1 MGLIAKLYSAK
12 TGGKKMSIKR
22 IGILTAGGDCPGL
35 NAVVRAVSK
44 NALGHGIEVFG
55 VRNGFDGLVRNEI
68 FPLTNEKVS
77 GILTLGGT
85 ILGTSNIANPFK
97 YTLPPFG
104 TPEKP
109 QDVSSV
115 VLHNFKECGLDALIT
130 IGGDGTLHMSQ
141 QFVERGMP
149 IVAVPK
155 TIDNDLD
162 ATDQTFGF
170 DSALAIATEAIDR
183 LHTTAQSHH
192 RVMIVET
199 MGRYAGWIALRS
211 ALAGGGDVVLIP
223 EIPYN
228 DDVIVDYIL
237 NRKRNGKNFSIVV
250 AAEGAKNEAG
260 EQAIAR
266 TVAGSTDAIRLGG
279 IAYKLSDMIERRT
292 GIESRAC
299 VLGHTQR
306 GGCPTAFDRWLST
319 LYGAKAFDMVLEGK
333 FGHMAS
339 FRNFNITEVK
349 IADAIAKLKLVDPQ
363 GKEVKAALEVGMSF
377 GSAQIG

>member
-1 MGLIAKLYSAK
+1 
-12 TGGKKMSIKR
+12 MSIHK

-44 NALGHGIEVFG
+44 NALGHGIEVLGFK
-55 VRNGFDGLVRNEI
+55 NGFDGLVRNEFI
-68 FPLTNEKVS
+68 NITDETVS
-77 GILTLGGT
+77 NILTQGGT
-85 ILGTSNIANPFK
+85 ILGSSNIANPFK

-104 TPEKP
+104 TP
-109 QDVSSV
+109 QDPKDLSSV
-115 VLHNFKECGLDALIT
+115 VMHNFKENQLDALIT
-130 IGGDGTLHMSQ
+130 VGGDGTLHMSQ
-141 QFVERGMP
+141 QFVDLGMP

-155 TIDNDLD
+155 TIDNDLYS
-162 ATDQTFGF
+162 TDQTFGF

-211 ALAGGGDVVLIP
+211 AIAGGGDIVLVP

-228 DDVIVDYIL
+228 DEVIVNHIL
-237 NRKRNGKNFSIVV
+237 ERRRKGKTFSIVV

-260 EQAIAR
+260 EQAVTR
-266 TVAGSTDAIRLGG
+266 TVAGSTDPIRLGG
-279 IAYKLSDMIERRT
+279 IAYKLSQMIEDKT

-306 GGCPTAFDRWLST
+306 GGTPTAFDRWLST
-319 LYGAKAFDMVLEGK
+319 LYGAKAMDMVLEGK
-333 FGHMAS
+333 FGYMAS
-339 FRNFNITEVK
+339 LHAFKMEEVK
-349 IADAIAKLKLVDPQ
+349 IADAIAQLKRVDPQ
-363 GKEVKAALEVGMSF
+363 GPEVTAALEVGMSF

>member
-1 MGLIAKLYSAK
+1 MK
-12 TGGKKMSIKR
+12 IKR

-44 NALGHGIEVFG
+44 NALGHGVEVYG
-55 VRNGFDGLVRNEI
+55 VRNGFDGLVRNDI

-85 ILGTSNIANPFK
+85 ILGSSNIANPFK
-97 YTLPPFG
+97 YTLAPFG
-104 TPEKP
+104 TPENP
-109 QDVSSV
+109 RDVSSV
-115 VLHNFKECGLDALIT
+115 ALHNFKANELDALIT

-141 QFVERGMP
+141 QFVELGMP

-170 DSALAIATEAIDR
+170 DSALHIATEAIDR

-211 ALAGGGDVVLIP
+211 ALAGGGDIVLIP
-223 EIPYN
+223 EIPYS
-228 DDVIVDYIL
+228 DDVIVEYIL
-237 NRKRNGKNFSIVV
+237 NRKRSGKNFSIVV
-250 AAEGAKNEAG
+250 AAEGAKNEKG

-279 IAYKLSDMIERRT
+279 IAYKLSDMIEKRT

-306 GGCPTAFDRWLST
+306 GGGPTAFDRWLST

-333 FGHMAS
+333 FGQMAS
-339 FRNFNITEVK
+339 FKNFNITEVK
-349 IADAIAKLKLVDPQ
+349 IADAIAKLKRVDPN
-363 GKEVKAALEVGMSF
+363 GAEVKAALEVGMSF

>member
-1 MGLIAKLYSAK
+1 M
-12 TGGKKMSIKR
+12 TIKR

-44 NALGHGIEVFG
+44 NALLHGIEVLGFK
-55 VRNGFDGLVRNEI
+55 NGFDGLVRNEFI
-68 FPLTNEKVS
+68 KITNDTVS

-85 ILGTSNIANPFK
+85 ILGSSNIANPFN
-97 YTLPPFG
+97 YTLAPFG

-109 QDVSSV
+109 RDMSTV
-115 VLHNFKECGLDALIT
+115 VLHNMKENRVDALIT
-130 IGGDGTLHMSQ
+130 IGGDGTLHMAQ
-141 QFVERGMP
+141 KFVELGMP

-155 TIDNDLD
+155 TIDNDLS

-170 DSALAIATEAIDR
+170 DSALHIATEAIDR

-211 ALAGGGDVVLIP
+211 AIAGGGDIVLIP

-228 DDVIVDYIL
+228 DDVIVNYIQR
-237 NRKRNGKNFSIVV
+237 RKDKGKTFSIVV
-250 AAEGAKNEAG
+250 AAEGAKNEQG
-260 EQAIAR
+260 EQAVAR

-279 IAYKLSDMIERRT
+279 IANKISDMIESKT

-306 GGCPTAFDRWLST
+306 GGTPTAFDRWLST
-319 LYGAKAFDMVLEGK
+319 LYGAKALDMVLEGK
-333 FGHMAS
+333 FGYMAA
-339 FRNFNITEVK
+339 FRQFTMAEVK
-349 IADAIAKLKLVDPQ
+349 IADAIAHLKRVDPH
-363 GKEVKAALEVGMSF
+363 GAEVKAALEVGMSF
-377 GSAQIG
+377 GSREIG

>member
-1 MGLIAKLYSAK
+1 MTL
-12 TGGKKMSIKR
+12 KR

-55 VRNGFDGLVRNEI
+55 IRNGFDGLVRNDI

-85 ILGTSNIANPFK
+85 ILGSSNIANPFK
-97 YTLPPFG
+97 YTLAPFG
-104 TPEKP
+104 TPESPK
-109 QDVSSV
+109 DVSSV
-115 VLHNFKECGLDALIT
+115 AMHNFKEHELDALIT
-130 IGGDGTLHMSQ
+130 VGGDGTLHMSQ
-141 QFVERGMP
+141 QFVEMGMP

-155 TIDNDLD
+155 TIDNDLQ

-170 DSALAIATEAIDR
+170 DSALHIATEAIDR

-211 ALAGGGDVVLIP
+211 ALAGGGDIVLIP

-228 DDVIVDYIL
+228 DDVIVNYIL
-237 NRKRNGKNFSIVV
+237 NRKSKGKTFSIVV

-279 IAYKLSDMIERRT
+279 IAYRLSDMIEKRT

-299 VLGHTQR
+299 ILGHTQR
-306 GGCPTAFDRWLST
+306 GGTPTAFDRWLST
-319 LYGAKAFDMVLEGK
+319 LYGAKAVDMVLEGK
-333 FGHMAS
+333 FGYMAS
-339 FRNFNITEVK
+339 FKNFAIT
-349 IADAIAKLKLVDPQ
+349 
-363 GKEVKAALEVGMSF
+363 
-377 GSAQIG
+377 

>member
-1 MGLIAKLYSAK
+1 M
-12 TGGKKMSIKR
+12 TIKR

-44 NALGHGIEVFG
+44 NALSHGIEVLGFK
-55 VRNGFDGLVRNEI
+55 NGFDGLVRNEFI
-68 FPLTNEKVS
+68 HITNENVS

-85 ILGTSNIANPFK
+85 ILGSSNIANPFN
-97 YTLPPFG
+97 YTLAPFG

-109 QDVSSV
+109 RNMSSV
-115 VLHNFKECGLDALIT
+115 VLHNFKENRVDALIT

-141 QFVERGMP
+141 QFVEMGMP

-155 TIDNDLD
+155 TIDNDLS

-170 DSALAIATEAIDR
+170 DSALHIATEAIDR

-211 ALAGGGDVVLIP
+211 AIAGGGDIVLIP

-228 DDVIVDYIL
+228 DEVIVNYIQR
-237 NRKRNGKNFSIVV
+237 RKDRGKTFSIVV
-250 AAEGAKNEAG
+250 AAEGAKNEQG
-260 EQAIAR
+260 EQAVAR
-266 TVAGSTDAIRLGG
+266 TVAGSTDSIRLGG
-279 IAYKLSDMIERRT
+279 ISSKISDMIESKT

-306 GGCPTAFDRWLST
+306 GGTPTAFDRWLST
-319 LYGAKAFDMVLEGK
+319 LYGAKALDMVLEGK
-333 FGHMAS
+333 FGYMAA
-339 FRNFNITEVK
+339 FHKFAMDEVK
-349 IADAIAKLKLVDPQ
+349 ISDAIANLKRVDPH
-363 GKEVKAALEVGMSF
+363 GAEVKAALEVGMSF
-377 GSAQIG
+377 GSREIG

>member
-1 MGLIAKLYSAK
+1 M
-12 TGGKKMSIKR
+12 TIKR

-44 NALGHGIEVFG
+44 NALQNGVEVLGFK
-55 VRNGFDGLVRNEI
+55 NGFDGLVRNEFI
-68 FPLTNEKVS
+68 NITSQTVS

-85 ILGTSNIANPFK
+85 ILGSSNIANPFK

-104 TPEKP
+104 TPENP
-109 QDVSSV
+109 SDMSGV
-115 VLHNFKECGLDALIT
+115 VLHNFKANHLDALIT

-141 QFVERGMP
+141 QFVDLGMP

-155 TIDNDLD
+155 TIDNDLS

-211 ALAGGGDVVLIP
+211 ALAGGGDIVLIP

-228 DDVIVDYIL
+228 DDVIVQCIL
-237 NRKRNGKNFSIVV
+237 DRKSKGKTFSIVV
-250 AAEGAKNEAG
+250 AAEGAKNEQG

-279 IAYKLSDMIERRT
+279 IASKISDMIERKT

-306 GGCPTAFDRWLST
+306 GGTPTAFDRWLST
-319 LYGAKAFDMVLEGK
+319 LYGAKAMDMVLEGK
-333 FGHMAS
+333 FGCMAALRG
-339 FRNFNITEVK
+339 FKMTEVTIK
-349 IADAIAKLKLVDPQ
+349 DAISQLKRVDPH
-363 GKEVKAALEVGMSF
+363 GEEVKSALEVGMSF
-377 GSAQIG
+377 GSAEIG

>member
-1 MGLIAKLYSAK
+1 MTI
-12 TGGKKMSIKR
+12 KK

-44 NALGHGIEVFG
+44 NALRHGVEVIGFK
-55 VRNGFDGLVRNEI
+55 NGFDGLVRNEYFEI
-68 FPLTNEKVS
+68 DECAVS
-77 GILTLGGT
+77 GILTQGGT
-85 ILGTSNIANPFK
+85 ILGTSNIANPFR
-97 YTLPPFG
+97 YTLQPFG
-104 TPEKP
+104 TAENPR
-109 QDVSSV
+109 DLSSV
-115 VLHNFKECGLDALIT
+115 AMHNFKENQLDALIT

-141 QFVERGMP
+141 QFVDMGMP

-155 TIDNDLD
+155 TIDNDLS

-211 ALAGGGDVVLIP
+211 AIAGGGDIVLIP

-228 DDVIVDYIL
+228 EDVIVNYIL
-237 NRKRNGKNFSIVV
+237 DRRSKGKNFSIMV

-260 EQAIAR
+260 EQAITR
-266 TVAGSTDAIRLGG
+266 TIAGSTDPIRLGG
-279 IAYKLSDMIERRT
+279 IAYKLSAMIEERT
-292 GIESRAC
+292 KIESRAC

-306 GGCPTAFDRWLST
+306 GGTPTAFDRWLST
-319 LYGAKAFDMVLEGK
+319 LYGAKAMDMVLEGK
-333 FGHMAS
+333 FGYMAAFHS
-339 FRNFNITEVK
+339 FRMAEVK
-349 IADAIAKLKLVDPQ
+349 IEDAISKLKLVDPR
-363 GKEVKAALEVGMSF
+363 GEEVKAALEVGMSF
-377 GSAQIG
+377 GSSEIG

>member
-1 MGLIAKLYSAK
+1 
-12 TGGKKMSIKR
+12 MSIHK

-44 NALGHGIEVFG
+44 NALGHGIEVLGFK
-55 VRNGFDGLVRNEI
+55 NGFDGLVRNEFI
-68 FPLTNEKVS
+68 NITDETVS
-77 GILTLGGT
+77 NILTQGGT
-85 ILGTSNIANPFK
+85 ILGSSNIANPFK

-104 TPEKP
+104 TP
-109 QDVSSV
+109 QDPKDLSSV
-115 VLHNFKECGLDALIT
+115 VMHNFKENQLDALIT
-130 IGGDGTLHMSQ
+130 VGGDGTLHMSQ
-141 QFVERGMP
+141 QFVDLGMP

-155 TIDNDLD
+155 TIDNDLCS
-162 ATDQTFGF
+162 TDQTFGF

-211 ALAGGGDVVLIP
+211 AIAGGGDIVLVP

-228 DDVIVDYIL
+228 DEVIVNHIL
-237 NRKRNGKNFSIVV
+237 ERRRKGKTFSIVV

-260 EQAIAR
+260 EQAVTR
-266 TVAGSTDAIRLGG
+266 TVAGSTDPIRLGG
-279 IAYKLSDMIERRT
+279 IAYRLSQMIEDKT

-306 GGCPTAFDRWLST
+306 GGTPTAFDRWLST
-319 LYGAKAFDMVLEGK
+319 LYGAKAMDMILEGK
-333 FGHMAS
+333 FGYMAS
-339 FRNFNITEVK
+339 LHAFKMEEVK
-349 IADAIAKLKLVDPQ
+349 IADAIAQLKRVDPQ
-363 GKEVKAALEVGMSF
+363 GPEVKAALEVGMSF
-377 GSAQIG
+377 GSTQIG

>member
-1 MGLIAKLYSAK
+1 
-12 TGGKKMSIKR
+12 MSIHK

-44 NALGHGIEVFG
+44 NALGHGIEVLGFK
-55 VRNGFDGLVRNEI
+55 NGFDGLVRNEFI
-68 FPLTNEKVS
+68 NITDETVS
-77 GILTLGGT
+77 NILTQGGT
-85 ILGTSNIANPFK
+85 ILGSSNIANPFK

-104 TPEKP
+104 TP
-109 QDVSSV
+109 QDPKDLSSV
-115 VLHNFKECGLDALIT
+115 VMHHFKENQLDALIT
-130 IGGDGTLHMSQ
+130 VGGDGTLHMSQ
-141 QFVERGMP
+141 QFVDLGMP

-155 TIDNDLD
+155 TIDNDLCS
-162 ATDQTFGF
+162 TDQTFGF

-211 ALAGGGDVVLIP
+211 AIAGGGDIVLVP

-228 DDVIVDYIL
+228 DEVIVNHIL
-237 NRKRNGKNFSIVV
+237 ERRRKGKTFSIVV

-260 EQAIAR
+260 EQAVTR
-266 TVAGSTDAIRLGG
+266 TVAGSTDPIRLGG
-279 IAYKLSDMIERRT
+279 IAYKLSQMIEDKT

-306 GGCPTAFDRWLST
+306 GGTPTAFDRWLST
-319 LYGAKAFDMVLEGK
+319 LYGAKAMDMILEGK
-333 FGHMAS
+333 FGYMAS
-339 FRNFNITEVK
+339 LHAFKMEEVK
-349 IADAIAKLKLVDPQ
+349 IADAIAQLKRVDPQ
-363 GKEVKAALEVGMSF
+363 GPEVKAALEVGMSF
-377 GSAQIG
+377 GSTQIG

>member
-1 MGLIAKLYSAK
+1 M
-12 TGGKKMSIKR
+12 TIKR

-44 NALGHGIEVFG
+44 NALRNGISVLG
-55 VRNGFDGLVRNEI
+55 IKNGFDGLVRNEFI
-68 FPLTNEKVS
+68 EINNETVS

-97 YTLPPFG
+97 YTIAPFG
-104 TPEKP
+104 SAETPR
-109 QDVSSV
+109 DLSSV
-115 VLHNFKECGLDALIT
+115 AMHNFKENNLDALIT
-130 IGGDGTLHMSQ
+130 IGGDGTLNMSQ
-141 QFVERGMP
+141 KFVEMGMP

-155 TIDNDLD
+155 TIDNDLS

-170 DSALAIATEAIDR
+170 DSALAVATEAIDR

-211 ALAGGGDVVLIP
+211 AIAGGGDIVLIP
-223 EIPYN
+223 EIPYT
-228 DDVIVDYIL
+228 DEVIVNYIL
-237 NRKRNGKNFSIVV
+237 DRKTKGKTFSIVV
-250 AAEGAKNEAG
+250 AAEGAKNEQG
-260 EQAIAR
+260 ELAIAR

-279 IAYKLSDMIERRT
+279 IANKLSHMIEEKT

-306 GGCPTAFDRWLST
+306 GGTPTAFDRWLST
-319 LYGAKAFDMVLEGK
+319 LYGAKALDMVLDGK
-333 FGHMAS
+333 FGYMAS
-339 FRNFNITEVK
+339 FQSFKMAEVK
-349 IADAIAKLKLVDPQ
+349 ISDAISKLKLVDPH
-363 GKEVKAALEVGMSF
+363 GEEVKSALEVGMSF
-377 GSAQIG
+377 GSAEIG

>member
-1 MGLIAKLYSAK
+1 M
-12 TGGKKMSIKR
+12 TIKR

-44 NALGHGIEVFG
+44 NALTHGIEVMG
-55 VRNGFDGLVRNEI
+55 IRNGFDGLVRNDLFKI
-68 FPLTNEKVS
+68 TNETVS

-85 ILGTSNIANPFK
+85 ILGTSNIANPFR
-97 YTLPPFG
+97 YTLAPFG
-104 TPEKP
+104 TPQEPK
-109 QDVSSV
+109 DLSGV
-115 VLHNFKECGLDALIT
+115 VLHNFKENNLDALIT

-141 QFVERGMP
+141 RFVELGLP

-155 TIDNDLD
+155 TIDNDLS

-170 DSALAIATEAIDR
+170 DSALHIATEAIDR

-199 MGRYAGWIALRS
+199 MGRYAGWIALRA
-211 ALAGGGDVVLIP
+211 ALAGGGDIVLIP

-228 DDVIVDYIL
+228 DDVIVEHIL
-237 NRKRNGKNFSIVV
+237 ERKNRGKNFSIVV
-250 AAEGAKNEAG
+250 AAEGAQNEAG
-260 EQAIAR
+260 EQTVAR

-279 IAYKLSDMIERRT
+279 IAYKLSDRIEQRT

-306 GGCPTAFDRWLST
+306 GGTPTAFDRWLST
-319 LYGAKAFDMVLEGK
+319 LYGAKALDMVLEEK
-333 FGHMAS
+333 FGFMAS
-339 FRNFNITEVK
+339 FKNFRMSEVK
-349 IADAIAKLKLVDPQ
+349 IAEAIANLKRVDPN
-363 GKEVKAALEVGMSF
+363 GDEVKAALAIGMSF
-377 GSAQIG
+377 GSAKIG

>member
-1 MGLIAKLYSAK
+1 
-12 TGGKKMSIKR
+12 MSIHK

-44 NALGHGIEVFG
+44 NALGHGIEVLGFK
-55 VRNGFDGLVRNEI
+55 NGFDGLVRNEFI
-68 FPLTNEKVS
+68 NITDETVS
-77 GILTLGGT
+77 NILTQGGT
-85 ILGTSNIANPFK
+85 ILGSSNIANPFK

-104 TPEKP
+104 TP
-109 QDVSSV
+109 QDPKDLSSV
-115 VLHNFKECGLDALIT
+115 VMHNFKENQLDALIT
-130 IGGDGTLHMSQ
+130 VGGDGTLHMSQ
-141 QFVERGMP
+141 QFVDLGMP

-155 TIDNDLD
+155 TIDNDLCS
-162 ATDQTFGF
+162 TDQTFGF

-211 ALAGGGDVVLIP
+211 AIAGGGDIVLVP

-228 DDVIVDYIL
+228 DEVIVNHIL
-237 NRKRNGKNFSIVV
+237 ERRRKGKTFSIVV

-260 EQAIAR
+260 EQAVTR
-266 TVAGSTDAIRLGG
+266 TVAGSTDPIRLGG
-279 IAYKLSDMIERRT
+279 IAYKLSQMIEDKT

-306 GGCPTAFDRWLST
+306 GGTPTAFDRWLST
-319 LYGAKAFDMVLEGK
+319 LYGAKAMDMILEGK
-333 FGHMAS
+333 FGYMAS
-339 FRNFNITEVK
+339 LHAFKMEEVK
-349 IADAIAKLKLVDPQ
+349 IADAIAQLKRVAPQ
-363 GKEVKAALEVGMSF
+363 RSEERR
-377 GSAQIG
+377 

>member
-1 MGLIAKLYSAK
+1 M
-12 TGGKKMSIKR
+12 TIKR

-44 NALGHGIEVFG
+44 NALLHGLEVRGFK
-55 VRNGFDGLVRNEI
+55 NGFDGLVRNEYI
-68 FPLTNEKVS
+68 KITNETVS

-85 ILGTSNIANPFK
+85 ILGSSNIANPFK

-104 TPEKP
+104 SPEEP
-109 QDVSSV
+109 RDLSGV
-115 VLHNFKECGLDALIT
+115 VLHNFKENMLDALIA
-130 IGGDGTLHMSQ
+130 IGGDGTLHMAQ
-141 QFVERGMP
+141 KFVELGLP

-155 TIDNDLD
+155 TIDNDLA

-170 DSALAIATEAIDR
+170 DSALHIATEAIDR

-211 ALAGGGDVVLIP
+211 AIAGGGDIVLIP
-223 EIPYN
+223 EIPY
-228 DDVIVDYIL
+228 DDKVIVDYIL
-237 NRKRNGKNFSIVV
+237 TRKSKGKTFSIVV
-250 AAEGAKNEAG
+250 AAEGAKNEQG
-260 EQAIAR
+260 QASVAR

-279 IAYKLSDMIERRT
+279 IANKLSEMIESKT

-306 GGCPTAFDRWLST
+306 GGTPTAFDRWLST
-319 LYGAKAFDMVLEGK
+319 LYGVKALDMVLEGK
-333 FGHMAS
+333 FGRMAALRG
-339 FRNFNITEVK
+339 FAMEDVK
-349 IADAIAKLKLVDPQ
+349 ISEAIAHLKRVDPY
-363 GKEVKAALEVGMSF
+363 GSEVQAALKVGMSF
-377 GSAQIG
+377 GSREIG

>member
-1 MGLIAKLYSAK
+1 M
-12 TGGKKMSIKR
+12 TVKK

-44 NALGHGIEVFG
+44 NALSHGIEVLGFK
-55 VRNGFDGLVRNEI
+55 NGFDGLVRNEFI
-68 FPLTNEKVS
+68 QITEHTVS

-85 ILGTSNIANPFK
+85 ILGSSNIANPFS

-104 TPEKP
+104 SPEQP
-109 QDVSSV
+109 RDLSSV
-115 VLHNFKECGLDALIT
+115 AMHNFKANQLDTLIT

-141 QFVERGMP
+141 RFVEMGMP
-149 IVAVPK
+149 VVAVPK
-155 TIDNDLD
+155 TIDNDLS

-170 DSALAIATEAIDR
+170 DSALHIATEAIDR

-211 ALAGGGDVVLIP
+211 AIAGGGDIVLIP

-228 DDVIVDYIL
+228 DDVIVNYIL
-237 NRKRNGKNFSIVV
+237 NRKSKGKNFSIVV
-250 AAEGAKNEAG
+250 AAEGAKNEKG
-260 EQAIAR
+260 EQAVAR

-279 IAYKLSDMIERRT
+279 IANRLSAMIEDKT

-299 VLGHTQR
+299 ILGHTQR
-306 GGCPTAFDRWLST
+306 GGTPTAFDRWLST
-319 LYGAKAFDMVLEGK
+319 LYGAKALDMVLEGH
-333 FGHMAS
+333 FGSMAALKG
-339 FRNFNITEVK
+339 FAMAEVK
-349 IADAIAKLKLVDPQ
+349 IADAIANLKRVDPH
-363 GKEVKAALEVGMSF
+363 GEEVRYALEVGMSF

>member
-1 MGLIAKLYSAK
+1 
-12 TGGKKMSIKR
+12 MSVKR

-44 NALGHGIEVFG
+44 NALSHGIEVYG
-55 VRNGFDGLVRNEI
+55 VRNGFDGLVRNDI

-109 QDVSSV
+109 RDVSSV
-115 VLHNFKECGLDALIT
+115 AMHNFKEREMDALIT

-141 QFVERGMP
+141 RFVEMGMP

-155 TIDNDLD
+155 TIDNDLG

-170 DSALAIATEAIDR
+170 DSALHIATEAIDR

-211 ALAGGGDVVLIP
+211 ALAGGGDVVRIP
-223 EIPYN
+223 AMVVAE
-228 DDVIVDYIL
+228 D
-237 NRKRNGKNFSIVV
+237 GSIVV

-260 EQAIAR
+260 EQAISR

-279 IAYKLSDMIERRT
+279 IAYKLSDMIEKRT

-306 GGCPTAFDRWLST
+306 GGTPTAFDRWLST
-319 LYGAKAFDMVLEGK
+319 LYGAKALDMVLEGK
-333 FGHMAS
+333 FGEMAS
-339 FRNFNITEVK
+339 FRNFGMTEVK
-349 IADAIAKLKLVDPQ
+349 IADAIAKLKLVDPH

-377 GSAQIG
+377 GSSQIG

>member
-1 MGLIAKLYSAK
+1 M
-12 TGGKKMSIKR
+12 TIKR

-44 NALGHGIEVFG
+44 NALSHGIEVLGFK
-55 VRNGFDGLVRNEI
+55 NGFDGLVRNEFI
-68 FPLTNEKVS
+68 PLTNKAVS

-85 ILGTSNIANPFK
+85 ILGSSNIANPFK
-97 YTLPPFG
+97 YTLAPFG
-104 TPEKP
+104 SPEAP
-109 QDVSSV
+109 RDLSSV
-115 VLHNFKECGLDALIT
+115 VMHNFKENGLDALIT

-141 QFVERGMP
+141 QFVEMGLP

-155 TIDNDLD
+155 TIDNDLS

-170 DSALAIATEAIDR
+170 DSALHIATEAIDR

-211 ALAGGGDVVLIP
+211 AIAGGGDVVLIP

-228 DDVIVDYIL
+228 DEVIVDFIL
-237 NRKRNGKNFSIVV
+237 QRKAKGKNFSIVV
-250 AAEGAKNEAG
+250 AAEGAKNEQG
-260 EQAIAR
+260 ELAVAR

-279 IAYKLSDMIERRT
+279 IAGKLSDMIESKT

-306 GGCPTAFDRWLST
+306 GGTPTAFDRWLST
-319 LYGAKAFDMVLEGK
+319 LYGAKALDMVLEKK
-333 FGHMAS
+333 FGSMAA
-339 FRNFNITEVK
+339 FHNFTMDEVK
-349 IADAIAKLKLVDPQ
+349 IADAIAHLKRVDPH
-363 GKEVKAALEVGMSF
+363 GAEVKAALSVGMSF
-377 GSAQIG
+377 GSREIG

>member
-1 MGLIAKLYSAK
+1 
-12 TGGKKMSIKR
+12 MSIHK

-44 NALGHGIEVFG
+44 NALGHGIEVLGFK
-55 VRNGFDGLVRNEI
+55 NGFDGLVRNEFI
-68 FPLTNEKVS
+68 NITDETVS
-77 GILTLGGT
+77 NILTQGGT
-85 ILGTSNIANPFK
+85 ILGSSNIANPFK

-104 TPEKP
+104 TP
-109 QDVSSV
+109 QDPKDLSSV
-115 VLHNFKECGLDALIT
+115 VMHTFKENQLDALIT
-130 IGGDGTLHMSQ
+130 VGGDGTLHMSQ
-141 QFVERGMP
+141 QFVDLGMP

-155 TIDNDLD
+155 TIDNDLCS
-162 ATDQTFGF
+162 TDQTFGF

-211 ALAGGGDVVLIP
+211 AIAGGGDIVLVP

-228 DDVIVDYIL
+228 DEVIVNHIL
-237 NRKRNGKNFSIVV
+237 ERRRKGKTFSIVV

-260 EQAIAR
+260 EQAVTR
-266 TVAGSTDAIRLGG
+266 TVAGSTDPIRLGG
-279 IAYKLSDMIERRT
+279 IAYKLSQMIEDKT

-306 GGCPTAFDRWLST
+306 GGTPTAFDRWLST
-319 LYGAKAFDMVLEGK
+319 LYGAKAMDMILEGK
-333 FGHMAS
+333 FGYMAS
-339 FRNFNITEVK
+339 LHAFKMEEVK
-349 IADAIAKLKLVDPQ
+349 IADAIAQLKRVDPQ
-363 GKEVKAALEVGMSF
+363 GPEVKAALEVGMSF
-377 GSAQIG
+377 GSTQIG

>member
-1 MGLIAKLYSAK
+1 M
-12 TGGKKMSIKR
+12 TIKR

-44 NALGHGIEVFG
+44 NALRNGISVLG
-55 VRNGFDGLVRNEI
+55 IKNGFDGLVRNEFI
-68 FPLTNEKVS
+68 EINSETVS

-97 YTLPPFG
+97 YTIAPFG
-104 TPEKP
+104 SAETPR
-109 QDVSSV
+109 DLSSV
-115 VLHNFKECGLDALIT
+115 AMHNFKENNLDALIT
-130 IGGDGTLHMSQ
+130 IGGDGTLNMSQ
-141 QFVERGMP
+141 KFVEMGMP

-155 TIDNDLD
+155 TIDNDLS

-170 DSALAIATEAIDR
+170 DSALAVATEAIDR

-211 ALAGGGDVVLIP
+211 AIAGGGDIVLIP
-223 EIPYN
+223 EIPYT
-228 DDVIVDYIL
+228 DEVIVNYIL
-237 NRKRNGKNFSIVV
+237 DRKTKGKTFSIVV
-250 AAEGAKNEAG
+250 AAEGAKNEQG
-260 EQAIAR
+260 ELAIAR

-279 IAYKLSDMIERRT
+279 IANKLSHMIEEKT

-306 GGCPTAFDRWLST
+306 GGTPTAFDRWLST
-319 LYGAKAFDMVLEGK
+319 LYGAKALDMVLEGK
-333 FGHMAS
+333 FGYMAS
-339 FRNFNITEVK
+339 FQSFKMAEVK
-349 IADAIAKLKLVDPQ
+349 ISDAISKLKLVDPH
-363 GKEVKAALEVGMSF
+363 GEEVKSALEVGMSF
-377 GSAQIG
+377 GSAEIG

>member
-1 MGLIAKLYSAK
+1 M
-12 TGGKKMSIKR
+12 TIKR

-44 NALGHGIEVFG
+44 NALLHGIEVLGFK
-55 VRNGFDGLVRNEI
+55 NGFDGLVRNEFI
-68 FPLTNEKVS
+68 KITNDTVS

-85 ILGTSNIANPFK
+85 ILGSSNIANPFN
-97 YTLPPFG
+97 YTLAPFG

-109 QDVSSV
+109 RDMSTVI
-115 VLHNFKECGLDALIT
+115 LHNMKENRVDALIT
-130 IGGDGTLHMSQ
+130 IGGDGTLHMAQ
-141 QFVERGMP
+141 KFVELGMP

-155 TIDNDLD
+155 TIDNDLS

-170 DSALAIATEAIDR
+170 DSALHIATEAIDR

-211 ALAGGGDVVLIP
+211 AIAGGGDIVLIP

-228 DDVIVDYIL
+228 DDVIVKYIQ
-237 NRKRNGKNFSIVV
+237 NRKDKGKTFSIVV
-250 AAEGAKNEAG
+250 AAEGAKNEQG
-260 EQAIAR
+260 EQAVAR

-279 IAYKLSDMIERRT
+279 IANKLSDMIESKT

-306 GGCPTAFDRWLST
+306 GGTPTAFDRWLST
-319 LYGAKAFDMVLEGK
+319 LYGAKALDMVLEGK
-333 FGHMAS
+333 FGYMAA
-339 FRNFNITEVK
+339 FRQFTMAEVK
-349 IADAIAKLKLVDPQ
+349 IADAIAHLKRVDPH
-363 GKEVKAALEVGMSF
+363 GAEVKAALEVGMSF
-377 GSAQIG
+377 GSRAIG

>member
-1 MGLIAKLYSAK
+1 
-12 TGGKKMSIKR
+12 MSIHK

-44 NALGHGIEVFG
+44 NALGHGIEVLGFK
-55 VRNGFDGLVRNEI
+55 NGFDGLVRNEFI
-68 FPLTNEKVS
+68 NITDETVS
-77 GILTLGGT
+77 NILTQGGT
-85 ILGTSNIANPFK
+85 ILGSSNIANPFK

-104 TPEKP
+104 TP
-109 QDVSSV
+109 QDPKDLSSV
-115 VLHNFKECGLDALIT
+115 VMHNFKENQLDALIT
-130 IGGDGTLHMSQ
+130 VGGDGTLHMSQ
-141 QFVERGMP
+141 QFVDLGMP

-155 TIDNDLD
+155 TIDNDLCS
-162 ATDQTFGF
+162 TDQTFGF

-211 ALAGGGDVVLIP
+211 AIAGGGDIVLVP

-228 DDVIVDYIL
+228 DEVIVNHIL
-237 NRKRNGKNFSIVV
+237 ERRRKGKTFSIVV

-260 EQAIAR
+260 EQAVTR
-266 TVAGSTDAIRLGG
+266 TVAGSTDPIRLGG
-279 IAYKLSDMIERRT
+279 IAYKLSQMIEDKT

-306 GGCPTAFDRWLST
+306 GGTPTAFDRWLST
-319 LYGAKAFDMVLEGK
+319 LYGAKAMDMILEGK
-333 FGHMAS
+333 FGYMAS
-339 FRNFNITEVK
+339 LHAFKMEEVK
-349 IADAIAKLKLVDPQ
+349 IADAIAQLKRVDPQ
-363 GKEVKAALEVGMSF
+363 GPEVKAALEVGMSF
-377 GSAQIG
+377 GSTQIG

>member
-1 MGLIAKLYSAK
+1 M
-12 TGGKKMSIKR
+12 TIKR

-44 NALGHGIEVFG
+44 NALGRGIEVWG
-55 VRNGFDGLVRNEI
+55 IRNGFDGLVRNDLFKITDE
-68 FPLTNEKVS
+68 TVS

-104 TPEKP
+104 TPEAPK
-109 QDVSSV
+109 DLSTV
-115 VLHNFKECGLDALIT
+115 VLHNVKERNLDAVIT

-141 QFVERGMP
+141 RFVELGLP

-155 TIDNDLD
+155 TIDNDLS

-170 DSALAIATEAIDR
+170 DSALHIATEAIDR

-199 MGRYAGWIALRS
+199 MGRYAGWIALRA
-211 ALAGGGDVVLIP
+211 ALAGGGDIVLIP

-228 DDVIVDYIL
+228 DDIIVKHIL
-237 NRKRNGKNFSIVV
+237 ERKNRGKNFSIVV

-260 EQAIAR
+260 EQTIAR

-279 IAYKLSDMIERRT
+279 IAYKLSDMIEQRS

-299 VLGHTQR
+299 ILGHTQR
-306 GGCPTAFDRWLST
+306 GGTPTAFDRWLST
-319 LYGAKAFDMVLEGK
+319 LYGAKALDMVLEEK
-333 FGHMAS
+333 FGYMAS
-339 FRNFNITEVK
+339 FRDFKITEVK
-349 IADAIAKLKLVDPQ
+349 IADAIANLKRVDPN
-363 GKEVKAALEVGMSF
+363 GAEVKAALETGMSF
-377 GSAQIG
+377 GSSTIG